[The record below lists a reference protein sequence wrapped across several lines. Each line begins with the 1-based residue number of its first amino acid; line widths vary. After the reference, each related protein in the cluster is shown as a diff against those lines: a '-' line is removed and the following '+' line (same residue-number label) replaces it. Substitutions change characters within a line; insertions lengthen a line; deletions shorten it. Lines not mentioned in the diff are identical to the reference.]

1 MKRNGYI
8 IKRNG
13 VLQAYIDTN
22 DGGCVAQMNI
32 DKWEVTEVTI
42 SECAKLA
49 NGLYK
54 VVWGVYK
61 SRYGLEKITKVNG
74 GKELEVLKKRAG
86 NKAAFKS
93 SMGGLKNQD
102 SVQRIVTS
110 SQERKIKRANKY
122 IRLLFETYEMTKAK
136 KLLLLID

>member
-8 IKRNG
+8 IKTNG
-13 VLQAYIDTN
+13 MLKAYTDTN
-22 DGGCVAQMNI
+22 DGGCVAQMHI

-54 VVWGVYK
+54 VVWGIYK
-61 SRYGLEKITKVNG
+61 AKYRLVKITKVNKD
-74 GKELEVLKKRAG
+74 KELEALKKKAG
-86 NKAAFKS
+86 NRASFKS
-93 SMGGLKNQD
+93 NMGGLKSQD
-102 SVQRIVTS
+102 AIQRIVTS
-110 SQERKIKRANKY
+110 NQERKIKRANKY

-136 KLLLLID
+136 KLLLQID